1 MIITEDKAVIMKT
14 SMATANFPKQA
25 DMVCLA
31 VAEQEIEKRKISFD
45 DLERETG
52 LQDTSKWG
60 SDASRR
66 KRGAILAK
74 FKRMVMQDVTILAK
88 YDLK

>member
-1 MIITEDKAVIMKT
+1 MNT
-14 SMATANFPKQA
+14 SIATGNFPKLA

-31 VAEQEIEKRKISFD
+31 VAETEIAKRKLNLE

-52 LQDTSKWG
+52 LQDAHKWG

-66 KRGAILAK
+66 KRNSILAE
-74 FKRMVMQDVTILAK
+74 FKRRVMNDVTILAK
-88 YDLK
+88 YDLKD

>member
-1 MIITEDKAVIMKT
+1 MNQSIM
-14 SMATANFPKQA
+14 TANFPKLA

-31 VAEQEIEKRKISFD
+31 VAEEEIERRKLSLD

-52 LQDTSKWG
+52 LRDTHKWG

-66 KRGAILAK
+66 KRNAILAE
-74 FKRMVMQDVTILAK
+74 FKRRVMQDVTILAK
-88 YDLK
+88 YEVKEV

>member
-1 MIITEDKAVIMKT
+1 MQKT
-14 SMATANFPKQA
+14 MMTANFHKLS
-25 DMVCLA
+25 DTVCLA
-31 VAEQEIEKRKISFD
+31 VAEQEIERRKISFD

-52 LQDTSKWG
+52 RKDNSRWG

-66 KRGAILAK
+66 NRNSILAD
-74 FKRMVMQDVTILAK
+74 FKRLVMQDVTILAK

>member
-1 MIITEDKAVIMKT
+1 MQSI
-14 SMATANFPKQA
+14 ATANFPKLA

-31 VAEQEIEKRKISFD
+31 VAEEEISKRRLNLE

-52 LQDTSKWG
+52 LTDIHKWG
-60 SDASRR
+60 SDLSRR
-66 KRGAILAK
+66 KRNAILAE
-74 FKRMVMQDVTILAK
+74 FKRRVMQDVTILAK

>member
-1 MIITEDKAVIMKT
+1 MNQSIM
-14 SMATANFPKQA
+14 TANFPKLA

-31 VAEQEIEKRKISFD
+31 VAEEEIERRKLSLD

-52 LQDTSKWG
+52 LRDTHKWG

-66 KRGAILAK
+66 KRNAILAE
-74 FKRMVMQDVTILAK
+74 FKRRVMQDVTILAK